1 MNRSL
6 WKSEN
11 QTDISFKPRA
21 PRPKYGLLI
30 KQLNRHSFCVL
41 PFGVFRLQTIL
52 DAEI

>member
-11 QTDISFKPRA
+11 QTDISFKPNET
-21 PRPKYGLLI
+21 KYGLLI